1 MTRLRW
7 WLPAASLGVLGIG
20 FLVLGAYSIAEALAN
35 PGYSLVDAYWR
46 GRLPWMGIAEALIV
60 GGATACAVIGA
71 VAALWAGGAW
81 RRILVIPP
89 LLPIALWWF
98 VAIGMSSMRATP
110 CEIGTPCPAPGP
122 DPWAFAY
129 SSPETTALFL
139 ILPALFIVLVAL
151 GARTGAGL
159 GESA

>member
-60 GGATACAVIGA
+60 SGATACAVIGA
-71 VAALWAGGAW
+71 ASVFWVGGAW
-81 RRILVIPP
+81 RRFVVVPP
-89 LLPIALWWF
+89 LLVIALWWLLA
-98 VAIGMSSMRATP
+98 VAMTSMRAAP
-110 CEIGTPCPAPGP
+110 CEVGTPCPTPAP

-129 SSPETTALFL
+129 SIPETAALFL
-139 ILPALFIVLVAL
+139 ILPGVFNVLVAL
-151 GARTGAGL
+151 TARAHAGPP
-159 GESA
+159 ESA

>member
-1 MTRLRW
+1 MTGLRW

-20 FLVLGAYSIAEALAN
+20 FFVLGAYSIAEALAN

-60 GGATACAVIGA
+60 SGATACAVIGSA
-71 VAALWAGGAW
+71 TALWVGGVW
-81 RRILVIPP
+81 RRILVLPP

-98 VAIGMSSMRATP
+98 VAIAMSSMRATP
-110 CEIGTPCPAPGP
+110 CEVGTPCPAPTP

-151 GARTGAGL
+151 SARTGAGL